1 MHFPFI
7 SKVIRHCSVISP
19 SIFGVLST
27 FRTLVGFV
35 FCFHH
40 LCDIPLL
47 INNPSAPQSMR
58 AVTFSVLSLVSTVM
72 GIDILQFNIERTVT

>member
-7 SKVIRHCSVISP
+7 SKVIKHCSVISP

-35 FCFHH
+35 FCFRH
-40 LCDIPLL
+40 LCDIPLS
-47 INNPSAPQSMR
+47 INNPSAPQSIR
-58 AVTFSVLSLVSTVM
+58 AVNFSVLSLVSTVM
-72 GIDILQFNIERTVT
+72 GIDIQFDIECTVT